1 MNSQIEKTEKTDNT
15 TLVTVETATN
25 RSDNMNN
32 TNNNPVLAFVKNLA
46 VTLAYVGREAFDW
59 VLQASWKKLLLTSL
73 LTLITGGILHL
84 SSLANGLVFGAII
97 VKLFADKDKTAT
109 NPQTE

>member
-1 MNSQIEKTEKTDNT
+1 MNSGIEKTEKT
-15 TLVTVETATN
+15 TLVTVETETN
-25 RSDNMNN
+25 RSDNMNS
-32 TNNNPVLAFVKNLA
+32 TNNNPVLDFVKNLA
-46 VTLAYVGREAFDW
+46 ETLAYVGREAFDW
-59 VLQASWKKLLLTSL
+59 VLKASWKKLLLTSL

-109 NPQTE
+109 HPQTE

>member
-1 MNSQIEKTEKTDNT
+1 MHTQTENT
-15 TLVTVETATN
+15 LITVETSTH
-25 RSDNMNN
+25 RSDNMNS
-32 TNNNPVLAFVKNLA
+32 TNNNPVLDFAKNLA
-46 VTLAYVGREAFDW
+46 DTLVYAGRHALDW

-97 VKLFADKDKTAT
+97 AKIFADKDHAASK
-109 NPQTE
+109 PQTE